1 MEYITRQKVVTQRVL
16 DETSGEIKDQVYEE
30 RIKKKRIK
38 GGFRMVYREYD
49 AAVLQVIK
57 SQKDLEVLLRIRELF
72 SKSRIEVAINAKEIA
87 VKADTVA
94 SKVNSI
100 RKKMEE
106 VGLLKRVYRGIYR
119 MNPYMYVPTMANAE
133 VLQEEWNKLSHEV
146 DEEDWISD
154 IVRED
159 KE

>member
-1 MEYITRQKVVTQRVL
+1 
-16 DETSGEIKDQVYEE
+16 
-30 RIKKKRIK
+30 
-38 GGFRMVYREYD
+38 
-49 AAVLQVIK
+49 
-57 SQKDLEVLLRIRELF
+57 
-72 SKSRIEVAINAKEIA
+72 
-87 VKADTVA
+87 
-94 SKVNSI
+94 
-100 RKKMEE
+100 MEE